1 MKYSYSILT
10 LVLAL
15 VFSCEE
21 YEDYVVDTAGYTD
34 VYFPKPELQR
44 SIVSGEGLSIKV
56 GVYLG
61 GLRENKEDHQVK
73 YVIDETLLVD
83 TPYTLMPDD
92 YYSLESDEI
101 TVPKGS
107 FQGLVDVK
115 FDSLKLAQDTLLRDF
130 NYALPFKIVST
141 SVDSILEGKE
151 QTIIPL
157 KLMNTYE
164 GNFYQ
169 VGSLKQFFT
178 ATKVLDTVYVY
189 GDDLDGPNTP
199 IRTLSSIMMDTVD
212 LDGIGPRGGDGY
224 HMRLK
229 VDPKDN
235 SVEII
240 ADTASVYQ
248 VSPNGKSTWDP
259 IKRKFVLS
267 YKYSDGERDY
277 EVEEKLTFRNRVRDG
292 INEWRWEGFPGN

>member
-61 GLRENKEDHQVK
+61 GVRENKEDHQVK

-92 YYSLESDEI
+92 YYSLEGDEI

-240 ADTASVYQ
+240 ADTASIYQ
-248 VSPNGKSTWDP
+248 VYPNGKSTWDP
-259 IKRKFVLS
+259 VKRKFVLS

>member
-1 MKYSYSILT
+1 MKYSYLMLT

-92 YYSLESDEI
+92 YYSLEDDEI

-107 FQGLVDVK
+107 FQGLVNVK
-115 FDSLKLAQDTLLRDF
+115 FDSLKLAQDTLLREF

-178 ATKVLDTVYVY
+178 ATKVLDTAYVY
-189 GDDLDGPNTP
+189 GDELDGPNTP
-199 IRTLSSIMMDTVD
+199 IRTLSSIMMDTVNV
-212 LDGIGPRGGDGY
+212 DGIGTRGGDGY

-248 VSPNGKSTWDP
+248 VLPNGKSTWDP

>member
-259 IKRKFVLS
+259 NKRKFVLS